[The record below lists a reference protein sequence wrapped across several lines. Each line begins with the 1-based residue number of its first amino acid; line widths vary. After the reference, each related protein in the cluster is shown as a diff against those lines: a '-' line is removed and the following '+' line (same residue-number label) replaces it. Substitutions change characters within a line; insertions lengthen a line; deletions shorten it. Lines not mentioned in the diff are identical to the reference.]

1 MRIYPPA
8 VKTGHSGK
16 HRICLQSWVVATGT
30 GAGLVEVATDEIGG
44 MSGQRRRLDGRGQR
58 ASGREGGR
66 CETGG
71 PEGEAVTAS

>member
-1 MRIYPPA
+1 M
-8 VKTGHSGK
+8 TGHSGK
-16 HRICLQSWVVATGT
+16 HRICLQSWVVAPGT
-30 GAGLVEVATDEIGG
+30 GAGLVEVATDGIGD

-71 PEGEAVTAS
+71 LGGESVAAS